1 MYITECYWGDYIG
14 GTDDSLTLTAYLAC
28 KGKAEIAVGEIFAD
42 FGLERLGGD
51 FRRPEEPL
59 FYRDEAGQEMALALA
74 IDLVT
79 DLAALLLE
87 CKVNGTID
95 LLALD
100 DSLDAGEVAEPVIA
114 IAAAPEE
121 HRLIDRTLADFAA
134 APERY
139 DISEMMGSEELAEM
153 AGVCDRLRRELYE

>member
-1 MYITECYWGDYIG
+1 
-14 GTDDSLTLTAYLAC
+14 
-28 KGKAEIAVGEIFAD
+28 
-42 FGLERLGGD
+42 
-51 FRRPEEPL
+51 
-59 FYRDEAGQEMALALA
+59 MALGFA

-87 CKVNGTID
+87 CKVNGTLD

-114 IAAAPEE
+114 ITATQEE
-121 HRLIDRTLADFAA
+121 HRLMEQALADFAA
-134 APERY
+134 APEQY

>member
-1 MYITECYWGDYIG
+1 MYITECYWGDYVG
-14 GTDDSLTLTAYLAC
+14 GTDDSLTLTAYLAR
-28 KGKAEIAVGEIFAD
+28 KGKAEITVSEIFAD
-42 FGLERLGGD
+42 FGLDKLNGD
-51 FRRPEEPL
+51 FRRPEEPVC
-59 FYRDEAGQEMALALA
+59 YTDSEGYEMALGFA
-74 IDLVT
+74 IDLVI

-87 CKVNGTID
+87 CKVNGTLD

-139 DISEMMGSEELAEM
+139 DISEMMGSEELAEL
-153 AGVCDRLRRELYE
+153 AQVCGKLREELYE

>member
-1 MYITECYWGDYIG
+1 
-14 GTDDSLTLTAYLAC
+14 
-28 KGKAEIAVGEIFAD
+28 
-42 FGLERLGGD
+42 
-51 FRRPEEPL
+51 
-59 FYRDEAGQEMALALA
+59 MALGFA

-87 CKVNGTID
+87 CKVNGTLD

-121 HRLIDRTLADFAA
+121 HRLIDRTLTDFAA